1 MKAFHALAIAT
12 LLLCACEKEKDQ
24 GPKYPPEPA
33 EPAASPAAVAKQV
46 FTENCVMCHG
56 LSGRGDGTAAAN
68 LQPRPRDY
76 SDPTWQAN
84 VTDELIR
91 KTILEG
97 GAAVGKSPSMMA
109 FGNLPALKD
118 PKVVDELVKLIRGF
132 GNK

>member
-1 MKAFHALAIAT
+1 MKAVHILAIAM
-12 LLLCACEKEKDQ
+12 LLLGACDKKKDD
-24 GPKYPPEPA
+24 GGKYPREPA
-33 EPAASPAAVAKQV
+33 DKPSPAAVARQV

-76 SDPTWQAN
+76 TDPTWQAN
-84 VTDELIR
+84 VTDALIR

-97 GAAVGKSPSMMA
+97 GAAVGKAPSMMA

-118 PKVVDELVKLIRGF
+118 PAVVDELVKLIRGF
-132 GNK
+132 GK

>member
-1 MKAFHALAIAT
+1 MKALHALVIAAP
-12 LLLCACEKEKDQ
+12 LLLACEKQKDQ

-33 EPAASPAAVAKQV
+33 DTPSPAAVAKQV
-46 FTENCVMCHG
+46 YSENCVMCHG

-68 LQPRPRDY
+68 LMPHPRDY
-76 SDPTWQAN
+76 GDPTWQAN
-84 VTDELIR
+84 VTDEQIR
-91 KTILEG
+91 KIILAG

-132 GNK
+132 GGK